1 MGVKIRVSYQD
12 PQELAHVLRL
22 LRPIVKKCKISGNRE
37 GSFRK
42 AYLEVEQ
49 VTGKNQMGSAE
60 ARVKL
65 EKSENEAVRKP

>member
-1 MGVKIRVSYQD
+1 MSIKIRVLYQD

-22 LRPIVKKCKISGNRE
+22 LHPIVKKYKVSGNRE

-49 VTGKNQMGSAE
+49 VIGENQMGLAE

>member
-22 LRPIVKKCKISGNRE
+22 LHPIVKKYKVSGNRE

-49 VTGKNQMGSAE
+49 VIGENQMGLAE